1 MYLQNKLL
9 AKKRCYE
16 LAMQSALE
24 TWQRD
29 PVEFKCPTCGSKKL
43 GTRANLS
50 GKNPCWCPICKHYFD
65 QPKEFVCDCSEPGN
79 QSKCHDCPNF
89 HKLLTAVKARA
100 KAVQAHGSD
109 QNLLDSDT

>member
-9 AKKRCYE
+9 AKQRCYE

-29 PVEFKCPTCGSKKL
+29 PVEFKCPACGSEKIGPRPGL
-43 GTRANLS
+43 R
-50 GKNPCWCPICKHYFD
+50 GKNPCCCFLCRHHFD
-65 QPKEFVCDCSEPGN
+65 QPKAFVCDCPHPGD

-89 HKLLTAVKARA
+89 HKLLATVKASA
-100 KAVQAHGSD
+100 EALQAYGSD
-109 QNLLDSDT
+109 